1 MLLSEWRN
9 KWITHRDYL
18 HSITTEASSVSPYCP
33 ILQIDWLLFPP
44 DRVSIR
50 KNHLHILV
58 QAFLFVNHVVR
69 YNRVLMLNKHLWLW
83 VNYVASLNIWKIKV
97 TVLYLEA
104 WKRHQVQSMY
114 QIIHYYLFTFHV
126 PPCSCFKKYHSLG
139 GKKKKNYEIHFALNG
154 ANIENIPR
162 GNLYLR
168 NFILSFANLIS
179 EKFGK
184 GSDMQPWV

>member
-18 HSITTEASSVSPYCP
+18 HSITNEASSVSPYCP

-69 YNRVLMLNKHLWLW
+69 YNQILMLNKHLWLW
-83 VNYVASLNIWKIKV
+83 VDYVASLNIWKIKV
-97 TVLYLEA
+97 TVLYLGA
-104 WKRHQVQSMY
+104 WERHQVQSMY

-126 PPCSCFKKYHSLG
+126 PPCSCFKKDHSLG
-139 GKKKKNYEIHFALNG
+139 GKK
-154 ANIENIPR
+154 
-162 GNLYLR
+162 
-168 NFILSFANLIS
+168 
-179 EKFGK
+179 
-184 GSDMQPWV
+184 